1 MGSKR
6 TRRFSREDNLTYLP
20 WKQRKTIGVRK
31 DGIMG
36 LLGLASHDL
45 CKAHK
50 AAGEL
55 QEWRGVERFV
65 DE

>member
-1 MGSKR
+1 
-6 TRRFSREDNLTYLP
+6 
-20 WKQRKTIGVRK
+20 VRK

-55 QEWRGVERFV
+55 QEWRGVYGSWTNRSKRWLCTASIAISVGGEN
-65 DE
+65 D